1 VIGEIKKN
9 HTDLAFLSAK
19 GSNHWWLY
27 EARVIVVGWIRKLVR
42 RWRLKV
48 SAHSTGCDVLRAQST
63 LGEVAEVGL
72 VVDRGMEGVA
82 MVGVDSAF

>member
-1 VIGEIKKN
+1 
-9 HTDLAFLSAK
+9 
-19 GSNHWWLY
+19 
-27 EARVIVVGWIRKLVR
+27 
-42 RWRLKV
+42 V